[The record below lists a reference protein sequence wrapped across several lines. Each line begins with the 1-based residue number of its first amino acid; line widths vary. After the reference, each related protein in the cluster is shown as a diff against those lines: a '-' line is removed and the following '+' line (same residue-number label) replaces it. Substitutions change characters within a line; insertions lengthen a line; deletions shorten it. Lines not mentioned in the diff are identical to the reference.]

1 MNGKRDGELAPSARL
16 CCFLGYSN
24 TPKAYKLWDP
34 IDRTVVISE
43 DSVGR
48 QSDQTCSYGRLH
60 SIPQHAWH
68 AEIHTSIGQGTSL
81 FVHEIVRHHC
91 GVRDCPARHHCL
103 LSDDIA

>member
-48 QSDQTCSYGRLH
+48 
-60 SIPQHAWH
+60 
-68 AEIHTSIGQGTSL
+68 
-81 FVHEIVRHHC
+81 
-91 GVRDCPARHHCL
+91 
-103 LSDDIA
+103 